1 MHFSLN
7 KCSKLTS
14 KLLISLRPFIMRAL
28 EKTHEQRAN
37 YSGALLWI
45 LRAVSFRVYCEHLL
59 CVHWKKTRE
68 HEQAT
73 REHCYEYC
81 VQFLSARVASIC
93 NARTGKN
100 SRARANYSG
109 ALLWILRAVAFCA
122 RAFVKFKSSGTVAK
136 YQAKSRDKLVSKSSC
151 QFIYS

>member
-1 MHFSLN
+1 MASSQVS
-7 KCSKLTS
+7 C
-14 KLLISLRPFIMRAL
+14 LLLVASLRPFIMRAL

-45 LRAVSFRVYCEHLL
+45 LLRAVSFRVYCEHLL

-73 REHCYEYC
+73 QEHCYEYC

-93 NARTGKN
+93 NAYTGKKLA
-100 SRARANYSG
+100 STSK
-109 ALLWILRAVAFCA
+109 LLGSIAMNIACICKV
-122 RAFVKFKSSGTVAK
+122 
-136 YQAKSRDKLVSKSSC
+136 
-151 QFIYS
+151 